1 MKEQELKKE
10 IEEDKIRFL
19 QIINQRADENVV
31 NSWIKHFIKIGK
43 QQGKSE
49 VSSGKFAVKLVEQ
62 GKEIGKS
69 EAVKDEIKF
78 LEKLRGD
85 DKSFFYKKLNIR
97 VREIINVFNRDIDR
111 RLQELKQKL
120 KNLK

>member
-1 MKEQELKKE
+1 MIQNKPNIQDEREWTEKCMNSNFKAGYKK
-10 IEEDKIRFL
+10 
-19 QIINQRADENVV
+19 
-31 NSWIKHFIKIGK
+31 GY
-43 QQGKSE
+43 QQAKSE
-49 VSSGKFAVKLVEQ
+49 ASLGKFAVKLVEQ

-111 RLQELKQKL
+111 RLQELKKKL
-120 KNLK
+120 KDLK